1 MKASGA
7 SAPAAPLP
15 QARTRRHSRA
25 GVWLT
30 LSTLPSCHG
39 LRGLACLPDA
49 PGAEAPVG
57 GAAAARGAVVRHGPL
72 RRDARPLE
80 EAEAPPHGRDAGLL
94 ASTTLASSSGGGA
107 SLALGRR
114 DMGGPS
120 RRRGPRQS
128 TASRDPPC
136 LSPVR
141 RKQPVGIEQLGP
153 RPTSAGW

>member
-94 ASTTLASSSGGGA
+94 ASTTLASSSGGARALRWDAGTWEA
-107 SLALGRR
+107 PLDAAGQDNPRLRGTLPVCHRSGVNNLLALN
-114 DMGGPS
+114 S
-120 RRRGPRQS
+120 
-128 TASRDPPC
+128 
-136 LSPVR
+136 
-141 RKQPVGIEQLGP
+141 
-153 RPTSAGW
+153 